1 MAKRVRKM
9 TKMTTR
15 RRTPDLTARNLAPLK
30 RAVGLQAGRIEQLET
45 RNFKFG
51 ARIQRLEEDLRGT
64 IEQVQFLTKR
74 AMGAPTNNAQDTKQP
89 ETTPEAE
96 TDIDAD
102 DDREDLE
109 E

>member
-1 MAKRVRKM
+1 MAKRVRKT
-9 TKMTTR
+9 TKVTTK

-30 RAVGLQAGRIEQLET
+30 RAVGMQAGRIEQLET

-74 AMGAPTNNAQDTKQP
+74 AMGVSDEEGPD
-89 ETTPEAE
+89 ETTEQEAQPGHE
-96 TDIDAD
+96 VVPG
-102 DDREDLE
+102 EYE